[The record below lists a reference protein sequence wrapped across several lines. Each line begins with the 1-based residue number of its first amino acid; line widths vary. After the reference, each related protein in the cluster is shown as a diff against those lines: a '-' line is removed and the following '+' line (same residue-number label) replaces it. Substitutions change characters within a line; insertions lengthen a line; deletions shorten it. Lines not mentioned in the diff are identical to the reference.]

1 MAYKLLD
8 VNGKDV
14 THHDLQDKGVWCVSG
29 ASQEEGFVQKYGK
42 DLSLVINPAKETDPY
57 VPDLKN
63 TDTGTI
69 ADLKT
74 QNTPFF
80 QSKSRFGIDPQ
91 FAVVF
96 NGKDRERYK
105 RLYPDIDIYFAV
117 DWQVVG
123 FESGNNKTI
132 VQPMVGVWRIPF
144 KELDKILDSAP
155 FHEYQQR
162 VGDTKG
168 NAKGSYVLDLQN
180 SAFKRIV

>member
-8 VNGKDV
+8 VNGNDV

-42 DLSLVINPAKETDPY
+42 YLSLVINPAKDTDPY

-63 TDTGTI
+63 TDTGII

-123 FESGNNKTI
+123 FVSGNNKTT
-132 VQPMVGVWRIPF
+132 VEPMVGVWRIPF
-144 KELDKILDSAP
+144 KELDKVLDTAP

-162 VGDTKG
+162 VGDTRG

-180 SAFKRIV
+180 PAFKRVV